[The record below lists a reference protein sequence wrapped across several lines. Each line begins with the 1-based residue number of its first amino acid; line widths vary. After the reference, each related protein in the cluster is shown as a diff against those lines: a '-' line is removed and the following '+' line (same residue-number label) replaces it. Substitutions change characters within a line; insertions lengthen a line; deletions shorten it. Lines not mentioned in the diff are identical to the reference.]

1 MTEAKVKRLLR
12 LKQIIGDPKS
22 SPPLEAI
29 IPISKSSWWAGVKTG
44 RFPQAIKLGE
54 NTTAW
59 REDEVRELVDTLSKE
74 RNGSL

>member
-1 MTEAKVKRLLR
+1 MTEAKITRLLR

-44 RFPQAIKLGE
+44 RFPQAVKLGE

-74 RNGSL
+74 RNGGL

>member
-1 MTEAKVKRLLR
+1 MTEAKITRLLR

-74 RNGSL
+74 RNGS

>member
-1 MTEAKVKRLLR
+1 MTEAKITRLLR

>member
-1 MTEAKVKRLLR
+1 MTEAKITRLLR

-44 RFPQAIKLGE
+44 RFPQAIKQR

-59 REDEVRELVDTLSKE
+59 REDEVRELVDTLSKK

>member
-1 MTEAKVKRLLR
+1 MTEAKITRLLR

-59 REDEVRELVDTLSKE
+59 REDEVRELVDTLSKK

>member
-1 MTEAKVKRLLR
+1 MTEAKITRLLR

-74 RNGSL
+74 RKGSQ

>member
-1 MTEAKVKRLLR
+1 MTEAKITRLLR

-44 RFPQAIKLGE
+44 RFPQAIKLGD
-54 NTTAW
+54 NTTVW

>member
-1 MTEAKVKRLLR
+1 MTEAKVTRLLR

-22 SPPLEAI
+22 NPPLEAI

-74 RNGSL
+74 RNGGL

>member
-1 MTEAKVKRLLR
+1 MTEAKITRLLR

-74 RNGSL
+74 RNGSS

>member
-1 MTEAKVKRLLR
+1 MTEAKITRLLR

-44 RFPQAIKLGE
+44 RFPQAIKLGD

>member
-1 MTEAKVKRLLR
+1 MTEAKITRLLR

-44 RFPQAIKLGE
+44 RFPQAIKLGK